1 MTTGLQDLIAQ
12 VGSDKIE
19 KERIIQALS
28 QAVKD
33 WMDFRLEELFSK
45 LYRLD
50 ILEADIQ
57 EALKQED
64 IAYAIA
70 TLIYKRQVQ
79 KIEARKNNPPEE
91 APEDLKW

>member
-1 MTTGLQDLIAQ
+1 MNPALQDLIAQ
-12 VGSDKIE
+12 VGSDTIE

-33 WMDFRLEELFSK
+33 WMDYRLEELFSK

-50 ILEADIQ
+50 ILEKDIQ

-70 TLIYKRQVQ
+70 TLIYNRQVQ

>member
-1 MTTGLQDLIAQ
+1 MNPALQDLITQ
-12 VGSDKIE
+12 VGDDTIE
-19 KERIIQALS
+19 KEYIIQALS
-28 QAVKD
+28 TAVKE
-33 WMDFRLEELFSK
+33 WMNFRLEELFSK

-50 ILEADIQ
+50 ILELDIK

-64 IAYAIA
+64 IAHAIA
-70 TLIYKRQVQ
+70 TLIYNRQIQ